1 MLHKLV
7 LPSLFIS
14 ALLLASTP
22 VLADTCTDQVPTLTG
37 NTSAVATSGVYS
49 SSYPA
54 WKAFDSAV
62 TGSSMWISETWETPA
77 WISYNF
83 GSNRVINR
91 YSITNT
97 NGSSL
102 TSRAP
107 KDFKLQGW
115 NGSSWTTVD
124 TRTNQTG
131 WTSGVARTYQVQTP
145 GSYSKYRLH
154 ITDDN
159 DSRSGIVV
167 ISIGDLQ
174 FQTCGCSS
182 TVDQVPTLSGS
193 SLNVTTSG
201 TYSSSYPAWK
211 AFDSGLSGSS
221 MWISETWET
230 PAWISYNFGSNRL
243 VTQYTLRNTN
253 GSLTSR
259 APKDFKLQGWNG
271 SSWITVDTRTNQT
284 GWVSGTPRTYN
295 VSTPGYFSRYRLRI
309 TDDNDS
315 RAGVVVISLHDVQFR
330 GCQGTTSSPLNVN
343 LQCLSTSA
351 GDQHACF
358 ASTSG
363 GSTPYLYNWS
373 YVGDGFMQS
382 SGDSADV
389 YINSCTGSLN
399 RISVTVTD
407 NAGATD
413 SAIKTLFCD
422 DCGGRICPVLE

>member
-1 MLHKLV
+1 MLRKFV
-7 LPSLFIS
+7 LSTLTFG
-14 ALLLASTP
+14 ALLAVAAPSM
-22 VLADTCTDQVPTLTG
+22 ADTCTDQVPTLTG
-37 NTSAVATSGVYS
+37 NTSAVATSGTYS

-54 WKAFDSAV
+54 WYAFDGSS
-62 TGSSMWISETWETPA
+62 SSMWISETWETPA

-91 YSITNT
+91 YSIKNT
-97 NGSSL
+97 NGSTL
-102 TSRAP
+102 TTRAP

-115 NGSSWTTVD
+115 NGLSWITVD

-145 GSYSKYRLH
+145 GAYSRYRLY

-182 TVDQVPTLSGS
+182 TVDQVPTLSGDS
-193 SLNVTTSG
+193 INVSTSG
-201 TYSSSYPAWK
+201 VYTSSYPAWK
-211 AFDSGLSGSS
+211 AFDSGLSSTS
-221 MWISETWET
+221 MWISEVYET

-253 GSLTSR
+253 GTLTSR

-271 SSWITVDTRTNQT
+271 TTWVTVDTRTNQT

-295 VSTPGYFSRYRLRI
+295 VATPGYFSRYRLYV

-330 GCQGTTSSPLNVN
+330 GCTGTVSSPLDVS
-343 LQCLSTSA
+343 LQCLSTIS
-351 GDQHACF
+351 GDQHACH
-358 ASTSG
+358 ASTTG
-363 GSTPYLYNWS
+363 GSAPYSYSWS
-373 YVGDGFMQS
+373 YFGDGSMQS
-382 SGDSADV
+382 SGDSAD
-389 YINSCTGSLN
+389 IFIDFCSGSLN
-399 RISVTVTD
+399 RLSVTVTD
-407 NAGATD
+407 ATGARDT
-413 SAIKTLFCD
+413 ATKALL
-422 DCGGRICPVLE
+422 CGGDCPRDQDCPVME

>member
-1 MLHKLV
+1 MLHKIV
-7 LPSLFIS
+7 FTTLFVG
-14 ALLLASTP
+14 ALLLTSVP
-22 VLADTCTDQVPTLTG
+22 VSADTCTDQVPTLTG
-37 NTSAVATSGVYS
+37 ITPGVATSGNYS
-49 SSYPA
+49 SSYPG

-77 WISYNF
+77 WISYDF

-131 WTSGVARTYQVQTP
+131 WTSGTARTYEVQSP
-145 GSYSKYRLH
+145 GSYPKYRLH

-182 TVDQVPTLSGS
+182 TVDQVPTLSGA

-201 TYSSSYPAWK
+201 NYTSSYPGWK

-259 APKDFKLQGWNG
+259 APKDFQLQGWNG

-295 VSTPGYFSRYRLRI
+295 VSTPGYFSRYRLHI

-315 RAGVVVISLHDVQFR
+315 RAGVVVISLHDVQLR

-343 LQCLSTSA
+343 LQCLSTTA

-363 GSTPYLYNWS
+363 GSTPYQYSWS
-373 YVGDGFMQS
+373 YVGDGLMQS

-389 YINSCTGSLN
+389 YINSCSGSLN

-407 NAGATD
+407 SNGATD
-413 SAIKTLFCD
+413 TGLKTLFCD
-422 DCGGRICPVLE
+422 DCGGRICPVLK